1 MKNKIL
7 ADRVRYL
14 KEHEEG
20 VKFMCKEFDE
30 LLKEAEE
37 RGRKEGREE
46 GRKKCK
52 AKTARDVVA
61 NAMARGLPMELVADL
76 LTLPVDAVKQ
86 IADQLKAEAA
96 ASL

>member
-1 MKNKIL
+1 
-7 ADRVRYL
+7 
-14 KEHEEG
+14 
-20 VKFMCKEFDE
+20 MCKEFDE

-37 RGRKEGREE
+37 RGRE
-46 GRKKCK
+46 KCK

-86 IADQLKAEAA
+86 IADQLKAEAG